1 MRSFGDFAAGLPAG
15 AQPLFTMSHDLNSTA
30 AFLQIGYRP
39 DSGLLIG
46 RWLCSITDE
55 QLRQGYGSMRRA
67 AQEEQCRHWL
77 VDARRR
83 TDPADT
89 VRGQFFLLLDEGA
102 PVVLGEVVYAVAFL
116 TQAHEYVRTA
126 YLKEDA
132 EKLLD
137 CLGGEATAD

>member
-1 MRSFGDFAAGLPAG
+1 
-15 AQPLFTMSHDLNSTA
+15 MSHDPNSTA

-83 TDPADT
+83 TDRRLNGPEWVVTHFLPEVQREIGNTLRVA
-89 VRGQFFLLLDEGA
+89 FLLLPNHLREIEEDASLSENKPSPNASFQYARFIDEGPA
-102 PVVLGEVVYAVAFL
+102 N
-116 TQAHEYVRTA
+116 
-126 YLKEDA
+126 DW
-132 EKLLD
+132 LD
-137 CLGGEATAD
+137 QHRRGGG